1 MDDTYKRNQV
11 HGKLAAENLLVDL
24 DQEDHHHH
32 HHHPSWRFELKTHPI
47 IYYDFLDLFVQEY
60 YSYCDELLFCFVFF
74 LGEFLG
80 ASELGNHHFQA
91 TNTGLKGEKKK
102 HIQMRDEYW
111 MIILVNSLLS
121 LLRYG
126 W

>member
-60 YSYCDELLFCFVFF
+60 YSYCDELLFCFSFWGRV
-74 LGEFLG
+74 LGCIWTWEPPFSSNQYRFEG
-80 ASELGNHHFQA
+80 G
-91 TNTGLKGEKKK
+91 KKK
-102 HIQMRDEYW
+102 THPDERWVLDDYFGKFTF
-111 MIILVNSLLS
+111 VTT
-121 LLRYG
+121 
-126 W
+126 